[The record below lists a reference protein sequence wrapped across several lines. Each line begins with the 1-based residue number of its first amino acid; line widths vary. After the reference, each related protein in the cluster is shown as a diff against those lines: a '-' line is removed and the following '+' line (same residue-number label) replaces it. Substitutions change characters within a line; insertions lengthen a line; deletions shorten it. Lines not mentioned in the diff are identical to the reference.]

1 MRLPPPLLESQYF
14 LYSSLG
20 ELSRALGDAARPEEL
35 AEIEKLVLLDLPPVT
50 SRLQL
55 ATIFGVNPGLIWS
68 FENRTRKHYR
78 SFFIPKGRTTRQ
90 IDAPKVALKIIQKW
104 LSVHLSRGFKPED
117 HVFGFV
123 SAKSHIQAA
132 ALHVDAQWVFS
143 VDIQDFFPS
152 TPIQLVMDSLEAIGF
167 GREGAMLVARLSCL
181 AGFLAQ
187 GAPTSP
193 VLSNICF
200 RSIDEAL
207 VAIATR
213 YGVRMTRYADDIVF
227 SGMDEY
233 PEQLETDVRGLFS
246 AGPWTLAEHKVRLD
260 KLPARLKVHGLL
272 VHGSKIRLTKGYRNR
287 LRAYRHL
294 MAHEKVLDAD
304 LAKIKGHLNYA
315 ASVDK
320 VRDASED

>member
-1 MRLPPPLLESQYF
+1 MRLPQPLLESQYF
-14 LYSSLG
+14 LYTSLG

-35 AEIEKLVLLDLPPVT
+35 EEIERLVLLDLPPVS

-78 SFFIPKGRTTRQ
+78 SFFIPKGQTTRR
-90 IDAPKVALKIIQKW
+90 IDAPKVALKVIQKW
-104 LSVHLSRGFKPED
+104 LSVHLSHGFKPAD
-117 HVFGFV
+117 HVYGFV
-123 SAKSHIQAA
+123 SARSHIQAA
-132 ALHVDAQWVFS
+132 TLHVDAQWVFS
-143 VDIQDFFPS
+143 VDIQDFFPT
-152 TPIQLVMDSLEAIGF
+152 TPIQLVSDSLEAIGF
-167 GREGAMLVARLSCL
+167 GRDGAMLVARLSCL

-200 RSIDEAL
+200 RVIDEAL
-207 VAIATR
+207 IAIAAR
-213 YGVRMTRYADDIVF
+213 YNIRLTRYADDIVF
-227 SGMDEY
+227 SGTEEY
-233 PEQLETDVRGLFS
+233 PAQLETDVRALFS
-246 AGPWTLAEHKVRLD
+246 VGPWTLAEHKVRVN
-260 KLPARLKVHGLL
+260 KLPERLKVHGLL
-272 VHGSKIRLTKGYRNR
+272 VHGPKIRLTKGYRNK

-294 MAHEKVLDAD
+294 MAHEKVAEAD
-304 LAKIKGHLNYA
+304 IAKIKGHLNYA